1 MCSFYACTC
10 WMWEK
15 QKQIN
20 GKREMTLKLTNE
32 QLVALRTAI
41 DNKAENS
48 VMDLMLILFVI
59 IEKAFDRLKNEY

>member
-1 MCSFYACTC
+1 
-10 WMWEK
+10 
-15 QKQIN
+15 
-20 GKREMTLKLTNE
+20 MTLKLTNE